1 MLQLCCYLMRV
12 WSWMGVCNYLL
23 SPLIWEWLVK
33 ASSLTQWDQPSWV
46 EGTHPCSRP
55 ARTHTLLHREKD
67 ATVES
72 EHTSLCKWTIHM
84 LASLLLSFHP
94 APRSPAFP
102 PQTNPF
108 FLSHLFLSLF
118 LSLST
123 SPCFSLISLHR
134 WPTHVRQICFC
145 IRTGAA
151 FTLFALPPSVNT
163 FSSSN
168 FPCQTPVTRLLL
180 LPSSF
185 SSVVIQVNL
194 LSCLSL
200 LIWGMK
206 KQWNFTHSCHP
217 AWCCVFFSAVLS
229 APLLFLSR
237 SPSSYIKVTMVCR

>member
-123 SPCFSLISLHR
+123 SPCFSLISTASLAHSCA
-134 WPTHVRQICFC
+134 PDLFLYSYGSSIYPVRSPSFC
-145 IRTGAA
+145 QH
-151 FTLFALPPSVNT
+151 FLLLQFPLSNPSNTLT
-163 FSSSN
+163 SSS
-168 FPCQTPVTRLLL
+168 
-180 LPSSF
+180 
-185 SSVVIQVNL
+185 
-194 LSCLSL
+194 
-200 LIWGMK
+200 
-206 KQWNFTHSCHP
+206 
-217 AWCCVFFSAVLS
+217 
-229 APLLFLSR
+229 LLFLFSGY
-237 SPSSYIKVTMVCR
+237 PSQFT